1 MRMMILLLLLIR
13 SIMNIQELA
22 SEFSRQICSRKY
34 TDPLQAQAQPLVTL
48 PLILATLQPFGNGFA
63 QWKEICSIGR
73 IQDRCQLWQL
83 VLPGVTRLF
92 CLSFNLD
99 FLLGLRPNVASL
111 CIFYHILRNLDSSR
125 FNIGPGQDVDGRL
138 LCHVLR
144 VPSSLSMSMSTSSL
158 ISVVCS
164 FTHQLLVI
172 CILY

>member
-22 SEFSRQICSRKY
+22 SEFSRQICSGKY

-48 PLILATLQPFGNGFA
+48 PLILATFQPSGNGFA
-63 QWKEICSIGR
+63 QWKEIYSIGR

-92 CLSFNLD
+92 CLSFNLN
-99 FLLGLRPNVASL
+99 FLQGL

-144 VPSSLSMSMSTSSL
+144 VPSSLSMSMSMSSL
-158 ISVVCS
+158 VSVVCS

-172 CILY
+172 Y